1 MHNAVV
7 LPSARSSVVAF
18 SRPIGTFHQP
28 AVLIPA
34 TDPVV
39 SSLPDAE
46 ARRAPHAGQGGH
58 SQPPTPI
65 PPRPL
70 PAVVYPHHLTG
81 QAPTPR
87 PRHRSPAHLRD
98 RIPAHIRSA
107 LLTTSAAALLTASAT
122 AGPARFRDCSPDHL
136 RAARPPSARVPS
148 GLTLAAVNRP
158 PPPRSPSL
166 PAAPPHPQLPAP
178 SGLQPPQ
185 PQALSR
191 KFAAAGPPPARRRAS
206 PPPPQR
212 SPWWP
217 SGLTPTDQ
225 RARAYHVRTPG
236 PAARVAAGRVPCRC
250 EARRLRL
257 S

>member
-1 MHNAVV
+1 MRFRGR
-7 LPSARSSVVAF
+7 SAPF
-18 SRPIGTFHQP
+18 TSRPFLYPPPIRWFHP
-28 AVLIPA
+28 FLMPRLGA
-34 TDPVV
+34 
-39 SSLPDAE
+39 
-46 ARRAPHAGQGGH
+46 
-58 SQPPTPI
+58 PPTPVKADTHNP
-65 PPRPL
+65 PPRSHPDHS
-70 PAVVYPHHLTG
+70 PPWSTPTTQPGKPQPHPH
-81 QAPTPR
+81 
-87 PRHRSPAHLRD
+87 RHRSPAHLRD

-122 AGPARFRDCSPDHL
+122 AGPARFRDCSPDRLRGRTPDRL

-178 SGLQPPQ
+178 SGLQSPQ

-191 KFAAAGPPPARRRAS
+191 TFAAAGPPPARRRAS

>member
-81 QAPTPR
+81 QAPTTPPPPPQSRPPPR
-87 PRHRSPAHLRD
+87 PHSCPHPVRTPDHLRGRTPD
-98 RIPAHIRSA
+98 R
-107 LLTTSAAALLTASAT
+107 
-122 AGPARFRDCSPDHL
+122 L

-178 SGLQPPQ
+178 SGLQSPQ

-191 KFAAAGPPPARRRAS
+191 TFAAAGPPPARRRAS